1 MAASVGWAPVA
12 AVGWAPVV
20 ARDHSAGAHR
30 ARSAPPRSREIGLQR
45 ARLQRAVPTQREVT
59 CLARNRHVTSPH
71 VQIPPCHF
79 AASTP
84 LWPPGFIRSGDAL
97 QLVFHP
103 APCASVIHN
112 RSFEVRPIDGM
123 VELLLRVL
131 SSGVVSWLHSGIE
144 CTTWSRAAGRW
155 GHRFPGAF
163 DPYPSFGILLFRLLG
178 RPERISRIDRRNP

>member
-1 MAASVGWAPVA
+1 MSTARGRGHRAIVARLITYVSAVMAAAVGWAPVA

-20 ARDHSAGAHR
+20 ARGHSAGAHR

-84 LWPPGFIRSGDAL
+84 LWPPGFICPGDAL
-97 QLVFHP
+97 QLVSPP
-103 APCASVIHN
+103 APCASVIRN
-112 RSFEVRPIDGM
+112 VSFEVRPIDGM
-123 VELLLRVL
+123 VELLLYSATSPCL
-131 SSGVVSWLHSGIE
+131 ATAALGHLN
-144 CTTWSRAAGRW
+144 SRLPIFYWVAR
-155 GHRFPGAF
+155 
-163 DPYPSFGILLFRLLG
+163 
-178 RPERISRIDRRNP
+178 